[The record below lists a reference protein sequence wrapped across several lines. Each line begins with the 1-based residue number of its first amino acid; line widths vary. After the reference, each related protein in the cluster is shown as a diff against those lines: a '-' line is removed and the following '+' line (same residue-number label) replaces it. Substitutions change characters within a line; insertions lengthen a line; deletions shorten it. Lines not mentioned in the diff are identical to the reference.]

1 MTKLTEKEKVEKTI
15 KHLNKTYGWELYK
28 TENEFCHWDAQS
40 ADIIVEL
47 KFRKDTYPDKYL
59 QVDKFLSLLMAADFY
74 DKMLYYIVIDKKV
87 SIFNLKD
94 LKDELLKSK
103 IHIQQAPYSTEF
115 KDRTKKVDKYF
126 YILEPKHKTKL

>member
-1 MTKLTEKEKVEKTI
+1 
-15 KHLNKTYGWELYK
+15 
-28 TENEFCHWDAQS
+28 
-40 ADIIVEL
+40 
-47 KFRKDTYPDKYL
+47 
-59 QVDKFLSLLMAADFY
+59 MAADFY
-74 DKMLYYIVIDKKV
+74 DRMLYYIVIDKEV
-87 SIFNLKD
+87 SIFNLRD